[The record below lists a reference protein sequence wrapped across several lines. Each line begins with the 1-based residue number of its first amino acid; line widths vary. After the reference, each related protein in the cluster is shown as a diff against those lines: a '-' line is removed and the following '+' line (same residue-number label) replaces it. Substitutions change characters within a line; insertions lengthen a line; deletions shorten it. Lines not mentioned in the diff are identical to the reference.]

1 MAYVTSSAK
10 DLIDRLHMLDAWAMA
25 RRTKAKDAYER
36 GLYDGYQAAMKLVL
50 ERAIEAMPHIEADAR
65 LVPEASESYATLRER
80 LIAEEWTE
88 GEARFAFG
96 DR

>member
-50 ERAIEAMPHIEADAR
+50 ERVEEAMPNVEADAR
-65 LVPEASESYATLRER
+65 VVPAVEENHLTLRER
-80 LIAEEWTE
+80 LIAEEWDE
-88 GEARFAFG
+88 SEARYAWG

>member
-50 ERAIEAMPHIEADAR
+50 ERAEEALPQVEADAR
-65 LVPEASESYATLRER
+65 VPEPEEQYASLRER

-88 GEARFAFG
+88 GEARYAWG